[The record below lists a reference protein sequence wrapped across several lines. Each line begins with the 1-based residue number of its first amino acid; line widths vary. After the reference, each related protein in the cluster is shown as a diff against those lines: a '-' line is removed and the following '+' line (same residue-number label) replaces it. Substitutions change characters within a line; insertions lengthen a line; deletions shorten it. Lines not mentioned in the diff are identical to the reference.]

1 MEFNSKTHKLAK
13 TDIPTHTIPPET
25 FRFVKAGAPTEGIS
39 LRRLSNT
46 IKEEIVAIQK
56 NYEHS
61 KPMEP
66 TEERELLLQIAKS
79 PLSEKNEPLRERLML
94 AHLNF
99 IIKQAIR
106 CKWSIYYLRKY
117 DFPLNDLVQAGL
129 MGLWEASAKFD
140 PRRTEEKTDKPV
152 VFLSYA
158 GSWIKKEMLNTINI
172 AINHMGLP
180 VRHLQAELKL
190 VGRIYNLGFNERL
203 PEMNTLADEL
213 SVTQKILYAI
223 LHNIEIN
230 TPLYLN
236 GQLSREG
243 ENEDDKENQVLPYYD
258 SMELHELIQAELNP
272 KAQEQRDYLLKL
284 IKKGI
289 SILATRS
296 EPKAQQMAQILTL
309 LYTGETRSIAEAG
322 RRMRISRERANQ
334 VYRQAIAAL
343 KKIILNI
350 DGDLLC

>member
-1 MEFNSKTHKLAK
+1 
-13 TDIPTHTIPPET
+13 
-25 FRFVKAGAPTEGIS
+25 
-39 LRRLSNT
+39 
-46 IKEEIVAIQK
+46 
-56 NYEHS
+56 
-61 KPMEP
+61 
-66 TEERELLLQIAKS
+66 
-79 PLSEKNEPLRERLML
+79 
-94 AHLNF
+94 
-99 IIKQAIR
+99 
-106 CKWSIYYLRKY
+106 
-117 DFPLNDLVQAGL
+117 
-129 MGLWEASAKFD
+129 
-140 PRRTEEKTDKPV
+140 
-152 VFLSYA
+152 
-158 GSWIKKEMLNTINI
+158 
-172 AINHMGLP
+172 
-180 VRHLQAELKL
+180 
-190 VGRIYNLGFNERL
+190 
-203 PEMNTLADEL
+203 MNTLADEL